1 MAARRRLVPRSQGVP
16 MASPDPSVGLF
27 PPSPARFPP
36 ALHTVL
42 QVSTPQGWE
51 RALSRMLLSPEP
63 SVCPPSPPPDIPY
76 HRDPMGPIGP
86 YTKGPSEH
94 PSATVWA
101 PGVAAQLS
109 AVRHCCASHGNTGHS
124 HCPALGAQHRGHGTG
139 DVGCGVWG
147 MRRGHGIWD
156 TGYGTWDMGHGIWDS
171 GYGRWDMDH
180 RGWKGCSPGF
190 QSTLTRPSA
199 S

>member
-1 MAARRRLVPRSQGVP
+1 MCHEDGDEHGEPCASPGVAPRTDVPPGYGTADPHGDQRSATANPPCPCHHHSRAAGVPR
-16 MASPDPSVGLF
+16 
-27 PPSPARFPP
+27 
-36 ALHTVL
+36 H
-42 QVSTPQGWE
+42 
-51 RALSRMLLSPEP
+51 
-63 SVCPPSPPPDIPY
+63 PPPDIPY

-147 MRRGHGIWD
+147 MRCGHGIWD